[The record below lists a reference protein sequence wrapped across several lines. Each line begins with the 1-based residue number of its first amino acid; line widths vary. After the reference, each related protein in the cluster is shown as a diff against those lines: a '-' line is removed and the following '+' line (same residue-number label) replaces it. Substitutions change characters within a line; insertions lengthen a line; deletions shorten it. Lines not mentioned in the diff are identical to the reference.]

1 MKNLSKMS
9 NYFRWLIL
17 TTSMIGYPN
26 FWSTS
31 KLPPTMVDDA
41 ILCEQGQ
48 PPMYGA
54 YQPTHQFQPIANQQ
68 EQSRVYHQVPT
79 PQGLKNESRKQK
91 TLHLKPSQSAQQMSQ
106 FANLAQTP
114 SGSRIPPSTL
124 PLQVFEQQQ
133 QQQQQQPTVL
143 MQEVKD
149 AKKGWAKTLSQYS
162 LNWPPTQ
169 NTHANWAFVQEALET
184 VASNCRRRRTKT
196 GLIFSIIIVSRL
208 TVVPLVTSSFTWA
221 CLKTFPKR
229 SNLF

>member
-1 MKNLSKMS
+1 
-9 NYFRWLIL
+9 
-17 TTSMIGYPN
+17 
-26 FWSTS
+26 
-31 KLPPTMVDDA
+31 MVDDA

-133 QQQQQQPTVL
+133 QQQQQPTVL

-149 AKKGWAKTLSQYS
+149 AKKG
-162 LNWPPTQ
+162 
-169 NTHANWAFVQEALET
+169 
-184 VASNCRRRRTKT
+184 
-196 GLIFSIIIVSRL
+196 
-208 TVVPLVTSSFTWA
+208 
-221 CLKTFPKR
+221 
-229 SNLF
+229 

>member
-1 MKNLSKMS
+1 MS

-48 PPMYGA
+48 PPPMYGA
-54 YQPTHQFQPIANQQ
+54 YPPTHQFQPVANQQ

-133 QQQQQQPTVL
+133 QQQSTVV

-162 LNWPPTQ
+162 LNTL
-169 NTHANWAFVQEALET
+169 NTYAKHPHKLGFCSGSIGNGGIELRTMKNENGSHILDKT
-184 VASNCRRRRTKT
+184 IAS
-196 GLIFSIIIVSRL
+196 
-208 TVVPLVTSSFTWA
+208 SSV
-221 CLKTFPKR
+221 
-229 SNLF
+229 